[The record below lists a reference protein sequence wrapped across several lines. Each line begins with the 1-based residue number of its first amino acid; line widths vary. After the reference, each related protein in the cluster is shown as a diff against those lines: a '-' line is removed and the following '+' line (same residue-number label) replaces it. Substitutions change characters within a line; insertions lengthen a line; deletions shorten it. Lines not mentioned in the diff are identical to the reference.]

1 MKTLASEAGRYAR
14 ASILAVLAAG
24 MLPAQLLGGLL
35 FALEFRRTPVP
46 ALSGGAQMFALAA
59 CGALAVLLPM
69 ALIQHSRHR
78 LRRTSF
84 VGVGFGVATLAMA
97 FWTWPGADNG
107 PLLQRLRY
115 VDTFDVVGYGLLVL
129 AAGGFG
135 AVAGLAFHTVFGL
148 CIDGCAGPARV
159 PAPGE
164 GA

>member
-1 MKTLASEAGRYAR
+1 MSDWLNAAHALLASHPQW
-14 ASILAVLAAG
+14 L
-24 MLPAQLLGGLL
+24 
-35 FALEFRRTPVP
+35 
-46 ALSGGAQMFALAA
+46 ALAIFA
-59 CGALAVLLPM
+59 IALLECLAIVGILLPGVVLL
-69 ALIQHSRHR
+69 
-78 LRRTSF
+78 
-84 VGVGFGVATLAMA
+84 FGVATLAMA

-115 VDTFDVVGYGLLVL
+115 VDTFEVVGYGLLVL